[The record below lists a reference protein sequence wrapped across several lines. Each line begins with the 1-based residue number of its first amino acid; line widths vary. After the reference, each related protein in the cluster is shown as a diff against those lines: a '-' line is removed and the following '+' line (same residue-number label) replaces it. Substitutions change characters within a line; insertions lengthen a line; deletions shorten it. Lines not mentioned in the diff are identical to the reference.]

1 MRIVLIILL
10 ATLAA
15 ALPLWPFN
23 SHWSYGPAIA
33 VGFLLMV
40 NLMVMACD
48 FHWRRGNR
56 DDP

>member
-1 MRIVLIILL
+1 LL
-10 ATLAA
+10 RRCR
-15 ALPLWPFN
+15 
-23 SHWSYGPAIA
+23 YGRSTAIGAMA